1 MQKTFKGIPTSGGIA
16 IAKVHHLTQQLTSNQ
31 ERSIGFLY
39 EQNRIKNAI
48 HDAVFEI
55 ESMLNENLSVEAEG
69 ILLTQIAILK
79 DPELISNI
87 ENKIRK
93 NRINAAQAFELT
105 MNEFIEIFKNSNN
118 HMISEKT
125 ADLKDIKYRVLK
137 ILNQENKQYEYNE
150 EVILVAE
157 ELYPSETIKL
167 DKTFIKGIITEKGSK
182 TSHAAILSKQMG
194 IPSISGIDI
203 HTLKNDDLIILDG
216 DEGLI
221 IVNPKDE
228 TIRKY
233 QSIRE
238 NFYQLKEKM
247 KYELKCLTETQDGK
261 EIHLLSNL
269 GSTNDIP
276 KALKNGAL
284 GVGLYRSENDYFNL
298 DNLPKVSQLKKIYQK
313 ILSSFKSKVIIR
325 TLDVGGDKMLPY
337 LEPLN
342 ELNPFLGKRGIRFS
356 LSNIDIFKTQIKA
369 LLLSNETQN
378 LHIMLPMISTLD
390 ELLQAKSII
399 EEVKSELKNENIQIY
414 EPKIGMM
421 LEVPSALLAI
431 EDLLPNID
439 FISIGTNDL
448 LQYLFAAD
456 RMNDEVSYLYQPF
469 HPVVIKSLKYVV
481 DKAKKYGINISVCGE
496 MASDITTALMLIGL
510 GIDELSV
517 HSKMYPQMNYVI
529 RRSKIKELE
538 SLVEKAMKLK
548 TNQEVFELFN
558 QYKNELMIS

>member
-1 MQKTFKGIPTSGGIA
+1 
-16 IAKVHHLTQQLTSNQ
+16 
-31 ERSIGFLY
+31 
-39 EQNRIKNAI
+39 
-48 HDAVFEI
+48 
-55 ESMLNENLSVEAEG
+55 
-69 ILLTQIAILK
+69 
-79 DPELISNI
+79 ELISNI

-247 KYELKCLTETQDGK
+247 KYELK
-261 EIHLLSNL
+261 
-269 GSTNDIP
+269 
-276 KALKNGAL
+276 
-284 GVGLYRSENDYFNL
+284 
-298 DNLPKVSQLKKIYQK
+298 
-313 ILSSFKSKVIIR
+313 
-325 TLDVGGDKMLPY
+325 
-337 LEPLN
+337 
-342 ELNPFLGKRGIRFS
+342 
-356 LSNIDIFKTQIKA
+356 
-369 LLLSNETQN
+369 
-378 LHIMLPMISTLD
+378 
-390 ELLQAKSII
+390 
-399 EEVKSELKNENIQIY
+399 
-414 EPKIGMM
+414 
-421 LEVPSALLAI
+421 
-431 EDLLPNID
+431 
-439 FISIGTNDL
+439 
-448 LQYLFAAD
+448 
-456 RMNDEVSYLYQPF
+456 
-469 HPVVIKSLKYVV
+469 
-481 DKAKKYGINISVCGE
+481 
-496 MASDITTALMLIGL
+496 
-510 GIDELSV
+510 
-517 HSKMYPQMNYVI
+517 
-529 RRSKIKELE
+529 
-538 SLVEKAMKLK
+538 
-548 TNQEVFELFN
+548 
-558 QYKNELMIS
+558 